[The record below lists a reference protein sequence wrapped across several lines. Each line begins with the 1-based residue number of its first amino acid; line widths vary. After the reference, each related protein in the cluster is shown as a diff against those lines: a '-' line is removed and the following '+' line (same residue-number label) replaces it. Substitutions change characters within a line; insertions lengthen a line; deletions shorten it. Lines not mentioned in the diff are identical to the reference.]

1 MASWNLWVRVY
12 ADRAFRDAPDA
23 DGGADEKLDHRKV
36 VGWESA
42 MPNYTPEAKCEEA
55 RVLSVMISHARIGV
69 FRTYTKIGT
78 RRFRKRPSE
87 FIEYL
92 NEAPGFLCGRES
104 IEAWCGKAG
113 WPARA
118 LL

>member
-1 MASWNLWVRVY
+1 
-12 ADRAFRDAPDA
+12 
-23 DGGADEKLDHRKV
+23 
-36 VGWESA
+36 

-55 RVLSVMISHARIGV
+55 KVLAVMISHARIGV
-69 FRTYTKIGT
+69 SGTYTKIDA

-92 NEAPGFLCGRES
+92 NEAPGFLCSRES

-113 WPARA
+113 WPRQEHCCN
-118 LL
+118 LGFMRPQKCHGSNP

>member
-1 MASWNLWVRVY
+1 M
-12 ADRAFRDAPDA
+12 
-23 DGGADEKLDHRKV
+23 DHRKV

-55 RVLSVMISHARIGV
+55 KVLAVMISHARIGV
-69 FRTYTKIGT
+69 SGTYTKIDA

-92 NEAPGFLCGRES
+92 NEAPGFLCSRES